1 MLHAYRNE
9 PVRTGYEEMAGATA
23 EVRSPLDPEGQVF
36 LQGAVW
42 RARLRGGEGRVPVGG
57 RVRVESVDGLTL
69 MVRPKPQP
77 RKERARWQQLI
88 AVVVVL
94 AILLVVLCA
103 SVRVL
108 REYERGVIFRLGRLI
123 AQKGPGLILLIPF
136 IDRMVRVDLRTV
148 TLNIP
153 PQEVITRDNVPASV
167 NAVAY
172 FRVID
177 PRKAIVEV
185 ENYLLATSQIS
196 QTALR
201 SVLGKAEF
209 DQLLSERERLNE
221 ELQKIIDESTEPWGV
236 KVTAVEIK
244 DVEIPEQM
252 QRAIA
257 RQAEAERE
265 RRAKI
270 INSEGEYQAAQKLTD
285 AADIISTNPASLQL
299 RYLQTLLE
307 IGSNQNTT
315 VVFPLPMDMIEPF
328 LGRADHKTGGK
339 PKPQAARRSPP
350 PPETAAAP
358 DRPHDLPPSPLL
370 SAPEIR
376 IDQLSGLRTILAPG
390 RAERPERF
398 SRPRRASRRGRTG
411 ARSAR
416 GTRGAR
422 RPRSTRCGRAAA
434 SPTRPGGRPASCR
447 TSTRRW
453 PAAGGGGGR
462 ADGDGR

>member
-1 MLHAYRNE
+1 MGVAI
-9 PVRTGYEEMAGATA
+9 GI
-23 EVRSPLDPEGQVF
+23 
-36 LQGAVW
+36 AVV
-42 RARLRGGEGRVPVGG
+42 LIFFF
-57 RVRVESVDGLTL
+57 
-69 MVRPKPQP
+69 
-77 RKERARWQQLI
+77 LI
-88 AVVVVL
+88 AVGSS
-94 AILLVVLCA
+94 I
-103 SVRVL
+103 RIL

-123 AQKGPGLILLIPF
+123 ATKGPGLILLIPL

-172 FRVID
+172 FRVVD
-177 PRKAIVEV
+177 SNRAITEV
-185 ENYLLATSQIS
+185 ENFLIATSQIS

-236 KVTAVEIK
+236 KVSAVEIK

-315 VVFPLPMDMIEPF
+315 VVFPLPMDMLEPF
-328 LGRADHKTGGK
+328 LGRQDHKTGGSKAK
-339 PKPQAARRSPP
+339 PPAPPAPPAQPPADPPEDPP
-350 PPETAAAP
+350 PPPP
-358 DRPHDLPPSPLL
+358 DPDLGDLPPS
-370 SAPEIR
+370 
-376 IDQLSGLRTILAPG
+376 
-390 RAERPERF
+390 
-398 SRPRRASRRGRTG
+398 
-411 ARSAR
+411 RS
-416 GTRGAR
+416 
-422 RPRSTRCGRAAA
+422 
-434 SPTRPGGRPASCR
+434 
-447 TSTRRW
+447 
-453 PAAGGGGGR
+453 
-462 ADGDGR
+462 